1 MLPWV
6 GRDSAEALTGEFVL
20 GAVLYFGCYS
30 GLLAGYFAAVLRPQ
44 KSRGHS
50 AVVARLCNSLV
61 FALSSPTSSSFLIL
75 RPLLLVAMAVGFV
88 AVVVA
93 LLSAIATVVVG
104 RAVRCRPLCG

>member
-1 MLPWV
+1 M
-6 GRDSAEALTGEFVL
+6 GEFVL

-61 FALSSPTSSSFLIL
+61 FALSSPSSSFLIL

-93 LLSAIATVVVG
+93 LLSAIATVVVVVVG